1 MRKYIL
7 HIYPLVLLL
16 VLIIIIFTQ
25 SCTPPMMTALK
36 NTQVVISPNVFDI
49 VPIVDKSGNSHE
61 YTTPNLEAYSDNQ
74 VWCETHRKWEEV
86 SVTYEPTV
94 LSKLRKIEYIVEE
107 KANESQ

>member
-7 HIYPLVLLL
+7 YTYPLVLLL
-16 VLIIIIFTQ
+16 ALIIIIFTQ

-49 VPIVDKSGNSHE
+49 IPIVDKGGKAHKYNK
-61 YTTPNLEAYSDNQ
+61 PNLEVYDYEQ
-74 VWCETHRKWEEV
+74 VWCETHQKWERV
-86 SVTYEPTV
+86 SVTYEPTI

-107 KANESQ
+107 KVNESQ

>member
-16 VLIIIIFTQ
+16 VLIIIFFTQ

-74 VWCETHRKWEEV
+74 VWCEAHQKWEEV
-86 SVTYEPTV
+86 SVIYEPTI
-94 LSKLRKIEYIVEE
+94 LSKLRKIEYIVE
-107 KANESQ
+107 KANEEE